1 MRASPN
7 GRRRAPAGVGSR
19 LLRLDPARFCHAGGL
34 QAILLR
40 LASVKEK
47 LSPFARRTSLRQ
59 LRALGAVARTGS
71 IAGAAALLRLTPPA
85 VSQQLRLLEEA
96 LGGVPLLG
104 RGAGGLVPTEAGEEA
119 LTALLRIEAALA
131 DCGAAVAALA
141 GLERGS
147 VAVGVVSTAK
157 YFAPFAL
164 TAFQRARP
172 GVALRIRVGNRAQIV
187 AELAEFGLDLAIMG
201 YPPEDQPL
209 ERAVL
214 GPHPHVVVAPPDH
227 PLAGRAAIPLAGLAR
242 ETFLL
247 REPGSGTR
255 ALLER
260 LLRDAGVE
268 PAGGG
273 LELAA
278 GVEIGSN
285 ETIKQAV
292 MAGMGI
298 ALLSAHTVAAE
309 VQDRR
314 LVVLDVA
321 GLPILR
327 TWYVVRR
334 RDRRVLPAA
343 QALWEHLLRDGP
355 AFLPRLPA
363 APPGPHE
370 SLARS

>member
-1 MRASPN
+1 M
-7 GRRRAPAGVGSR
+7 
-19 LLRLDPARFCHAGGL
+19 
-34 QAILLR
+34 
-40 LASVKEK
+40 KEK
-47 LSPFARRTSLRQ
+47 LSSFARRTSLRQ

-71 IAGAAALLRLTPPA
+71 IAAAAAALRLTPPA

-104 RGAGGLVPTEAGEEA
+104 RGPTGLAPTEAGEEA
-119 LTALLRIEAALA
+119 LAALQRIEAALA
-131 DCGAAVAALA
+131 DCAAAVATLA

-164 TAFQRARP
+164 AAFQRARP

-187 AELAEFGLDLAIMG
+187 AELGAFALDLAIMG
-201 YPPEDQPL
+201 YPPEDQPV

-214 GPHPHVVVAPPDH
+214 GPHPHVIVAAPAH
-227 PLAGRAAIPLAGLAR
+227 PLAGRRAIRLSELAH

-260 LLRDAGVE
+260 LLHA
-268 PAGGG
+268 AG
-273 LELAA
+273 LEATGGPLELGA

-309 VQDRR
+309 VQDGR
-314 LVVLDVA
+314 LALLDVA
-321 GLPILR
+321 GLPVER
-327 TWYVVRR
+327 TWYLVRR

-355 AFLPRLPA
+355 SFLPRLPE
-363 APPGPHE
+363 PG
-370 SLARS
+370 LRAQARLSRS